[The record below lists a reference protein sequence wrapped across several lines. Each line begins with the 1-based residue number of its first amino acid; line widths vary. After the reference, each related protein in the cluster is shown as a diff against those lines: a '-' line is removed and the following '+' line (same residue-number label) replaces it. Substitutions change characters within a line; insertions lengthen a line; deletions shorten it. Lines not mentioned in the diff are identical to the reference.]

1 MFNKNNNSCLEY
13 LIAFLLVGIQ
23 SLWMLPRVW
32 PIRVGGLPP
41 LPNILASL
49 YQTVLLLAM
58 VGMISVCL
66 LQLVLAWLWVMQATT

>member
-13 LIAFLLVGIQ
+13 LIAFLLRWHPEFMDVT
-23 SLWMLPRVW
+23 SRLADK
-32 PIRVGGLPP
+32 VGGLPL